1 MAIGVAGYMEF
12 AQLGFNDAVLNASM
26 VLGGMGPVDPMPND
40 GAKWFAA
47 CYAHYC
53 GVALIS
59 IVAAMLAP
67 TIHRL
72 LRKQHLDQ
80 ERMEHQDRGKAKP
93 TR

>member
-12 AQLGFNDAVLNASM
+12 AQLGFSDAVLNASM

-72 LRKQHLDQ
+72 LRKLHLDQ